1 MDGYHV
7 EDGGYQMEVAMRD
20 GGGSVPVGTEDVVS
34 SVRADHDKVEH
45 LLSSLDSTADTG
57 LAEYFCQLREELVRH
72 EVAEELIVYPAFR
85 RNVPGGDA
93 IADRRI
99 SEQSE
104 AEAALARLEKHENEP
119 VVLRA
124 GLLQLRRDVLEHAEN
139 EEREVLPA
147 LETHTKAKD
156 LQDLGQRY
164 RKALDSAPTHPHPH
178 MPDTPPGNVLL
189 GPIAAVVDRM
199 RDAMR
204 PSS

>member
-7 EDGGYQMEVAMRD
+7 EDGGYQMEVTMRD

-45 LLSSLDSTADTG
+45 LLSSLDSTADSG

>member
-1 MDGYHV
+1 M

-20 GGGSVPVGTEDVVS
+20 GGGSVPVGTEDVVR

-45 LLSSLDSTADTG
+45 LLSSLDSTADAG

>member
-1 MDGYHV
+1 M
-7 EDGGYQMEVAMRD
+7 
-20 GGGSVPVGTEDVVS
+20 
-34 SVRADHDKVEH
+34 
-45 LLSSLDSTADTG
+45 
-57 LAEYFCQLREELVRH
+57 RH

-199 RDAMR
+199 RAR
-204 PSS
+204 